1 MRAFALVVGAI
12 VFLLYLHWYAKKVQA
27 DPKFSYSYEDR
38 DKFNA
43 QWELNDNTAAAH
55 EFTLRKKIVLVI
67 FVAAFVLMIIGVM
80 NLGWWFPQMA
90 AEFVTLA
97 ILVMFI
103 GGTGK
108 DGVGESKMVDAFGS
122 GASSLVPVASSSA
135 WPAA

>member
-1 MRAFALVVGAI
+1 M
-12 VFLLYLHWYAKKVQA
+12 
-27 DPKFSYSYEDR
+27 
-38 DKFNA
+38 
-43 QWELNDNTAAAH
+43 
-55 EFTLRKKIVLVI
+55 LVI

-97 ILVMFI
+97 ILMFI

-122 GASSLVPVASSSA
+122 GASSLVPVALIIGLARGVNHVLTEGMMPSA
-135 WPAA
+135 TPC